1 MEVPYVTSCPSVSL
15 VGLSVGWSVD
25 LSENSLKGGELHFH
39 ASNGSATGSF
49 LACCFATREK
59 TFSLAAALIDWMLE
73 EDEEEE
79 EEREIRTKLY
89 KIPWSSME
97 IMRSKYR
104 PSNQ

>member
-1 MEVPYVTSCPSVSL
+1 MSLTVPQQVPSLL
-15 VGLSVGWSVD
+15 VVLQQ
-25 LSENSLKGGELHFH
+25 
-39 ASNGSATGSF
+39 
-49 LACCFATREK
+49 EK
-59 TFSLAAALIDWMLE
+59 KAFSLAAALIDWMLE

>member
-1 MEVPYVTSCPSVSL
+1 MSVCQFGWFVRWL
-15 VGLSVGWSVD
+15 VRRSFG
-25 LSENSLKGGELHFH
+25 NSLKGGELHFH

-79 EEREIRTKLY
+79 REIRTKLY

>member
-1 MEVPYVTSCPSVSL
+1 MSLTVPQQVPSLL
-15 VGLSVGWSVD
+15 VVLQQ
-25 LSENSLKGGELHFH
+25 
-39 ASNGSATGSF
+39 
-49 LACCFATREK
+49 EK
-59 TFSLAAALIDWMLE
+59 KAFSLAAALIDWMLE
-73 EDEEEE
+73 EDEE